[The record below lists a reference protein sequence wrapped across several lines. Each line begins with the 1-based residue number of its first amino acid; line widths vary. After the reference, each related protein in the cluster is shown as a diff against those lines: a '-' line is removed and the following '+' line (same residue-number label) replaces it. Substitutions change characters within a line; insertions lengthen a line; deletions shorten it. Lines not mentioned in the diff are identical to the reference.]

1 MFKSVGRYFRA
12 MGYLVTGRI
21 DAARRAM
28 STSPH
33 VVNATYDQ
41 VITDKRKR
49 INQYKD
55 AIARLIVQHESKMS
69 KIKGLSD
76 EVNRL
81 EQLKEGAAAK
91 ARTVVAQMK
100 AGGAS
105 IESIKAGE
113 DYQTCMAAF
122 NDFSTKIEEK
132 TARINELEGDVQEM
146 DNTIS
151 GHKIQLQQMLREIEN
166 LKEEQATT
174 VAEIITAKE
183 EAELNDML
191 SGISSDRTSRELSDM
206 RQLRDEMKAKA
217 KVSKELAGTDTKV
230 QEAEFLEYASKN
242 VATDEFDKLI
252 GLAGEADA
260 SDTASPEGREGESKL
275 PE

>member
-41 VITDKRKR
+41 VIEDKRKR
-49 INQYKD
+49 IHQYKD

-69 KIKGLSD
+69 KIKALTD

-100 AGGAS
+100 AEGKS
-105 IESIKAGE
+105 IEQIKAGD
-113 DYQTCMAAF
+113 DYQTCIAAF
-122 NDFSTKIEEK
+122 NDFSVKTDEK
-132 TARINELEGDVQEM
+132 TERIKELESDVKEM
-146 DNTIS
+146 DQTIS
-151 GHKIQLQQMLREIEN
+151 GHKIQLQQMLREIDA
-166 LKEEQATT
+166 LKDEQATT

-191 SGISSDRTSRELSDM
+191 SGISADRTSRELSDM

-260 SDTASPEGREGESKL
+260 SDTASPESREGESKL

>member
-100 AGGAS
+100 ADGATL
-105 IESIKAGE
+105 EQIKQGD
-113 DYQTCMAAF
+113 DYQTCIAAF
-122 NDFSTKIEEK
+122 NDFSVKTDEK
-132 TARINELEGDVQEM
+132 NERIKELEGDVKEM

-151 GHKIQLQQMLREIEN
+151 GHKIQLQQMLREIDN

-191 SGISSDRTSRELSDM
+191 SGLSSDRTSRELSDM

-260 SDTASPEGREGESKL
+260 SDTASPESREGESKL

>member
-1 MFKSVGRYFRA
+1 MFKAIGRYFRA
-12 MGYLVTGRI
+12 LGYLVTGRV
-21 DAARRAM
+21 DAARRAI

-33 VVNATYDQ
+33 VVNATFDQ
-41 VITDKRKR
+41 IIESKRKSVQ
-49 INQYKD
+49 QYKD

-69 KIKGLSD
+69 KIKGLTED
-76 EVNRL
+76 VNRL

-91 ARTVVAQMK
+91 ARTVITEMK

-105 IESIKAGE
+105 VEQIKSGE
-113 DYQTCMAAF
+113 DYQTCMNAF
-122 NDFSTKIEEK
+122 NDFSAK
-132 TARINELEGDVQEM
+132 INEKSERIAEYEGEVTEM
-146 DNTIS
+146 DSTIS

-191 SGISSDRTSRELSDM
+191 AGISSDRTSKELADM
-206 RQLRDEMKAKA
+206 RQLREEMKAKA
-217 KVSKELAGTDTKV
+217 TVSKELAGTDTKV
-230 QEAEFLEYASKN
+230 QEAEFIEYATKHKASN
-242 VATDEFDKLI
+242 EFDQLI
-252 GLAGEADA
+252 GLAGEADSA
-260 SDTASPEGREGESKL
+260 SKDTPEQAEGESKL

>member
-1 MFKSVGRYFRA
+1 MIKSVGRYFRA
-12 MGYLVTGRI
+12 LGYLVTGRI
-21 DAARRAM
+21 DAARRAI

-55 AIARLIVQHESKMS
+55 AIARVIVQHEKKMS
-69 KIKGLSD
+69 TIKSLSD

-91 ARTVVAQMK
+91 ARTVVAEMK
-100 AGGAS
+100 AKGAS
-105 IESIKAGE
+105 IEQIKQGE
-113 DYQTCMAAF
+113 DYQTCMAAY

-132 TARINELEGDVQEM
+132 TKRIGELEGDVKELDQ
-146 DNTIS
+146 TIS

-191 SGISSDRTSRELSDM
+191 SGISTDRTSRELSDM

-230 QEAEFLEYASKN
+230 QEAEFLAYATEHAS
-242 VATDEFDKLI
+242 TDEFDKLI

-260 SDTASPEGREGESKL
+260 SDSAAKESRAGESKL

>member
-1 MFKSVGRYFRA
+1 MIKAVGRYFRA
-12 MGYLVTGRI
+12 LGYLVTGRI
-21 DAARRAM
+21 DAARRAV

-41 VITDKRKR
+41 VIEDKRQR
-49 INQYKD
+49 VHQYKD
-55 AIARLIVQHESKMS
+55 AIARVIVQHEKKMS
-69 KIKGLSD
+69 TIKSLSD

-81 EQLKEGAAAK
+81 QQLKEGAAAK
-91 ARTVVAQMK
+91 ARTVVAEMK
-100 AGGAS
+100 AKGAS
-105 IESIKAGE
+105 IEQIKQGE
-113 DYQTCMAAF
+113 DYQTCMSAF

-132 TARINELEGDVQEM
+132 SARIKELEGDVKELDQ
-146 DNTIS
+146 TIS

-166 LKEEQATT
+166 LREEQATT

-191 SGISSDRTSRELSDM
+191 AGISSDRTSRELADM

-217 KVSKELAGTDTKV
+217 KISKELAGTDTKV
-230 QEAEFLEYASKN
+230 QEAEFLAYATEHAS
-242 VATDEFDKLI
+242 TDEFDKLI
-252 GLAGEADA
+252 GLASEADA
-260 SDTASPEGREGESKL
+260 SESASPESREGESKL

>member
-1 MFKSVGRYFRA
+1 MFKAVGRYFRA
-12 MGYLVTGRI
+12 LGYLVTGRI
-21 DAARRAM
+21 DAARKAV
-28 STSPH
+28 SASPH

-41 VITDKRKR
+41 VIEDKRKR
-49 INQYKD
+49 VHQYKD

-69 KIKGLSD
+69 KIKTLTD
-76 EVNRL
+76 EVTRH

-100 AGGAS
+100 AQGQG
-105 IESIKAGE
+105 IEQIKASE

-122 NDFSTKIEEK
+122 NDFSTKVDEK
-132 TARINELEGDVQEM
+132 TERIAELEGDVKEM
-146 DNTIS
+146 DDTIS

-183 EAELNDML
+183 ESELNDML
-191 SGISSDRTSRELSDM
+191 AGISTDRTSRELADM

-260 SDTASPEGREGESKL
+260 AEGTSPEQTEGESKL